1 MLPTGNYCPEPE
13 LWTTRSTKVA
23 ASLLSIYLWLRSML
37 QLLVLLE
44 TLKLA
49 MLLGVIPLLSS
60 EAELF
65 SFLELTDIVSAHGVK
80 L

>member
-1 MLPTGNYCPEPE
+1 
-13 LWTTRSTKVA
+13 
-23 ASLLSIYLWLRSML
+23 ML
-37 QLLVLLE
+37 QLLVLQE

-49 MLLGVIPLLSS
+49 MLPGVIPLLSS

-65 SFLELTDIVSAHGVK
+65 TFLYLTENVSARGVK

>member
-1 MLPTGNYCPEPE
+1 MSP
-13 LWTTRSTKVA
+13 
-23 ASLLSIYLWLRSML
+23 
-37 QLLVLLE
+37 LLVLLE

-49 MLLGVIPLLSS
+49 MLLGAIPLLSS

-65 SFLELTDIVSAHGVK
+65 SFIELNDIVSVHGVK

>member
-1 MLPTGNYCPEPE
+1 
-13 LWTTRSTKVA
+13 
-23 ASLLSIYLWLRSML
+23 ML

-65 SFLELTDIVSAHGVK
+65 TWFELTDNVSAHGVK